1 MRIQEHEFETA
12 PGLPELLPA
21 GERILWQGRPRWTTL
36 AVRAFHLRKLAFYF
50 AILLAV
56 SIGSAFASGGPGNAM
71 SVVLWQLPLTL
82 FALGMTSLLAWLA
95 GHFAIYT
102 ITDRRVVMRIGI
114 VLTITFN
121 IPLVRIQSADLR
133 MFGDGSGDVA
143 LALAAPDRIAFV
155 QLWPHVRPWR
165 VARPEPMLRAVP
177 DAAKVGDVLARALV
191 ARAGGTRIPGS
202 DAPVV
207 DSARPQPYPV
217 AA

>member
-36 AVRAFHLRKLAFYF
+36 AVRAFHVRKLAFYF

-177 DAAKVGDVLARALV
+177 DAANVGDVLARALV
-191 ARAGGTRIPGS
+191 ARAGGTRIPGP

>member
-36 AVRAFHLRKLAFYF
+36 AVRAFHVRKLAFYF

>member
-36 AVRAFHLRKLAFYF
+36 AVRAFHVRKLAFYF

-143 LALAAPDRIAFV
+143 LALAAPDRIAYV